1 MNFPRSLVYFPLALC
16 CLMLAMCAPSNVLA
30 YGDNWKPVDPSEL
43 ALKAP
48 LVEKDADAEALFWEV
63 RIDDNPEGDL
73 IFDHYIRIKIF
84 TERGRESESKIDILY
99 GRFSRSDIKIKDIA
113 ARTIKPD
120 GTIIEL
126 KKEDVFERTIV
137 KTNGLKFKA
146 KSFAMPGIEPGAIIE
161 YRWREVRVNQSA
173 NYIRLHFQR
182 DIPVERVKYLIKPF
196 PFPGLAMRTLTNNG
210 SNDVK
215 FVKEKDG
222 FFSTTMTNMP
232 AYREEPRMPP
242 EDQVRAWTLMY
253 YTKDE
258 KLEPAKYWKNIG
270 KQYYE
275 SFKPLYKVND
285 EVRQAATTAI
295 GDAATPEQKLNRL
308 FEFCRTR
315 IKNTSGEASGLSK
328 EESAALKENK
338 TPADTL
344 KRGMGS
350 APEIDLL
357 FAALATAAG
366 FDARITLI
374 APRNDIFF
382 NSAVPIAYFMEPANV
397 AVRVGEEWRFYNP
410 GYRYI
415 PEGML
420 VWQEEYEEALVTDP
434 KDPIFVK
441 TPLSGPEKSVEKRT
455 AKLALSEDGTLEG
468 DVRIEY
474 TGHLAVDKKED
485 NDEESVTE
493 REQSL
498 RDMIKE
504 RMSTAELSNIKIE
517 NATDPSKPFIYEY
530 HVKVPGY
537 AQRTGKRLFLQV
549 AFFQHG
555 VGPLFPT
562 SGRNHPIY
570 FHYPWS
576 EQDEVTINIPEG
588 FALDNADAPAPFDAK
603 ELSRYDVKI
612 LVTKDRKSLLYK
624 RAFFFG
630 GGGGMNSLYYERDTY
645 NSLKEYFDLLHKQD
659 NHTITLKQGAA
670 TASN

>member
-1 MNFPRSLVYFPLALC
+1 MKVPRSLVYFSLALC
-16 CLMLAMCAPSNVLA
+16 CLLLGMSAPARPLPS
-30 YGDNWKPVDPSEL
+30 GDNNWKPVDPSEL
-43 ALKAP
+43 SLKAP

-161 YRWREVRVNQSA
+161 YRWREVRANQSA

-196 PFPGLAMRTLTNNG
+196 PFPGLGMRTLTNNG
-210 SNDVK
+210 PSDVK

-222 FFSTTMTNMP
+222 FFSTTMMNMP

-253 YTKDE
+253 YAKDE
-258 KLEPAKYWKNIG
+258 KLEPEKYWNRIG
-270 KQYYE
+270 KEYYE
-275 SFKPLYKVND
+275 TFKSLYKVND

-295 GDAATPEQKLNRL
+295 GDAATPEKKLDRL
-308 FEFCRTR
+308 FEFCRTKIR
-315 IKNTSGEASGLSK
+315 NSSGDASGLSK
-328 EESAALKENK
+328 EERAALKENK
-338 TPADTL
+338 SPADTL

-350 APEIDLL
+350 AGEIDLL

-434 KDPIFVK
+434 KEPVFVK

-455 AKLALSEDGTLEG
+455 AKLALNSDGTLEG

-474 TGHLAVDKKED
+474 TGHLAVDKKEE
-485 NDEESVTE
+485 NDEDSPAE
-493 REQSL
+493 REKTL
-498 RDMIKE
+498 RDAVKA
-504 RMSTAELSNIKIE
+504 RMSTAELSNINIE
-517 NATDPSKPFIYEY
+517 NVTDSAKPFVYAY

-537 AQRTGKRLFLQV
+537 AQRTGKRLFLQP
-549 AFFQHG
+549 AFFEHG
-555 VGPLFPT
+555 AGPLFPT
-562 SGRNHPIY
+562 SERKYPIY

-576 EQDEVTINIPEG
+576 EEDDVTIDLPGG
-588 FALDNADAPAPFDAK
+588 FDLDNADAPASFGSGKISQYAVKLAK
-603 ELSRYDVKI
+603 TTDNKTLI
-612 LVTKDRKSLLYK
+612 YK
-624 RAFFFG
+624 RNFFFG
-630 GGGGMNSLYYERDTY
+630 GEANLLYPVGAYK
-645 NSLKEYFDLLHKQD
+645 SLKQYFDEINKQD
-659 NHTITLKQGAA
+659 NHTITLKQSAA